1 MRGQYNGRMSMNS
14 SVNKRTVLFIAALS
28 PFLTTFMGSSIN
40 IALPPIGREF
50 QMNAVLLGWVA
61 TAYILGSATCLL
73 PFGRL
78 ADIYGRKR
86 ILTYGIFIF
95 TIASILLAFTPSAT
109 VLIALRALQGI
120 GGAMIFTTGIA
131 ILTSVF
137 PVGERGKA
145 LGITVATTYLGLS
158 LGPVLGG
165 LLTQHFG
172 WRSIFL
178 VVVALGATIIAL
190 IFSRLKGEWAEAR
203 GEKFDLVGS
212 VIYGLAL
219 TGIIYGFSLLPAK
232 LGIWLIISG
241 TSGFFAFVNRE
252 LKVESPLLDIN
263 LFRKNRVFAF
273 SNLAVLLN
281 YSAAF
286 AVSFLLS
293 LYLQYIKGFS
303 PQSAGLILVAMPA
316 VQASFSPLAGRLSDR
331 IEPRILAS
339 VGTGLITIGLSL
351 FIFLGQNTSL
361 GFIIASLILIGLG
374 FGFFASPNT
383 NAIMSSVKQRF
394 YGVAS
399 ATLATMRQ
407 VGMSFSMGIAM
418 LLFAIYI
425 GRVEI
430 TPEHYPLF
438 LSSTRIAFIIFTAL
452 CCGGIFASLA
462 RGKTR

>member
-1 MRGQYNGRMSMNS
+1 MNNA
-14 SVNKRTVLFIAALS
+14 VNKRAVLLIAALS
-28 PFLTTFMGSSIN
+28 SFLTTFMGSSIN
-40 IALPPIGREF
+40 IALPSIGREF
-50 QMNAVLLGWVA
+50 QMDAVLLSWVA
-61 TAYILGSATCLL
+61 TSYILATAMFLL

-78 ADIYGRKR
+78 ADIHGRKR
-86 ILTYGIFIF
+86 ILTCGIFIF
-95 TIASILLAFTPSAT
+95 TISSLLLSFAPSAI
-109 VLIALRALQGI
+109 VLISLRVVQGI
-120 GGAMIFTTGIA
+120 GSAMIFASAIA
-131 ILTSVF
+131 IISSVF

-178 VVVALGATIIAL
+178 ATVPLGATVIAL
-190 IFSRLKGEWAEAR
+190 IFGKMKAEWAEAK
-203 GEKFDLVGS
+203 GEKFDLIGS
-212 VIYGLAL
+212 VIYSLAL
-219 TGIIYGFSLLPAK
+219 IGIIYGFSLLPAM
-232 LGIWLIISG
+232 LGIWLIVMGVSG
-241 TSGFFAFVNRE
+241 IFAFVRRE
-252 LKVESPLLDIN
+252 MKVESPILNIN

-286 AVSFLLS
+286 AVGFLLS
-293 LYLQYIKGFS
+293 LYLQYIKGLS

-316 VQASFSPLAGRLSDR
+316 VQASFSPVAGRLSDR

-339 VGTGLITIGLSL
+339 VGMGLIAVGLSL
-351 FIFLGQNTSL
+351 FISLNEKTSL
-361 GFIIASLILIGLG
+361 GFIIANLILIG
-374 FGFFASPNT
+374 FGFALFASPNT

-407 VGMSFSMGIAM
+407 IGMSFSMGITM

-430 TPEHYPLF
+430 TPEYHPLF
-438 LSSTRIAFIIFTAL
+438 LSSTKTAFIIFTAL
-452 CCGGIFASLA
+452 CSGGIFASLA

>member
-1 MRGQYNGRMSMNS
+1 MSS
-14 SVNKRTVLFIAALS
+14 DVNKRAVLVVAALS

-40 IALPPIGREF
+40 IALPSIGHEF
-50 QMNAVLLGWVA
+50 QMGAVLLGWVA

-86 ILTYGIFIF
+86 ILTCGIFIF
-95 TIASILLAFTPSAT
+95 TIASLLLAFTPSAT
-109 VLIALRALQGI
+109 VLIALRAVQGI

-137 PVGERGKA
+137 PTGERGKA
-145 LGITVATTYLGLS
+145 LGINAAATYLGLS

-165 LLTQHFG
+165 LLTQNFG

-178 VVVALGATIIAL
+178 VVVPMGATVIAL

-203 GEKFDLVGS
+203 GEKFDLTGS

-219 TGIIYGFSLLPAK
+219 TGIIYGFSVLPAMW
-232 LGIWLIISG
+232 GIWLIILGASG
-241 TSGFFAFVNRE
+241 IFAFVQRE
-252 LKVESPLLDIN
+252 AKADSPLLDIN
-263 LFRKNRVFAF
+263 LFRRNRGFAF

-281 YSAAF
+281 YSAAY

-293 LYLQYIKGFS
+293 LYLQYIKGLS
-303 PQSAGLILVAMPA
+303 PQSAGLILVAMPI
-316 VQASFSPLAGRLSDR
+316 VQAGFSPVAGRLSDR
-331 IEPRILAS
+331 IEPQILAS
-339 VGTGLITIGLSL
+339 VGMGLVTIGLSL

-399 ATLATMRQ
+399 ATLSTMRQ
-407 VGMSFSMGIAM
+407 VGMSFSMGTAM

-425 GRVEI
+425 GKVEI
-430 TPEHYPLF
+430 TPEYYPLF
-438 LSSTRIAFIIFTAL
+438 LSSTKIAFIIFTAL
-452 CCGGIFASLA
+452 CCGGIFASLV
-462 RGKTR
+462 RSKTQ

>member
-1 MRGQYNGRMSMNS
+1 MNNA
-14 SVNKRTVLFIAALS
+14 VNKRTVLVVAALS
-28 PFLTTFMGSSIN
+28 PFLATFMASSIN
-40 IALPPIGREF
+40 IALPSIGREF

-61 TAYILGSATCLL
+61 TAYILASATCLL

-78 ADIYGRKR
+78 ADIHGRKK
-86 ILTYGIFIF
+86 ILTWGISIF
-95 TIASILLAFTPSAT
+95 TIASLALTFVPSAT
-109 VLIALRALQGI
+109 VLIALRAVQGI
-120 GGAMIFTTGIA
+120 GGAMIFTTSIA

-137 PVGERGKA
+137 PIGERGKA
-145 LGITVATTYLGLS
+145 LGINAAATYLGLS

-178 VVVALGATIIAL
+178 VTGLLGAAIIGL
-190 IFSRLKGEWAEAR
+190 ILGKLKGEWAEAR
-203 GEKFDLVGS
+203 GEKFDLTGS

-219 TGIIYGFSLLPAK
+219 TGIIYGFSLLPTM
-232 LGIWLIISG
+232 LGIWLIIMG
-241 TSGFFAFVNRE
+241 AAGIFAFVKRE
-252 LKVESPLLDIN
+252 LGAESPLLDIN

-273 SNLAVLLN
+273 SNLALLLN
-281 YSAAF
+281 YSAAY
-286 AVSFLLS
+286 AVTFLIS
-293 LYLQYIKGFS
+293 LYLQYIKGLS
-303 PQSAGLILVAMPA
+303 PPSAGLILVAMPA
-316 VQASFSPLAGRLSDR
+316 VQASFSPVAGRLSDR

-339 VGTGLITIGLSL
+339 AGMGLITAGLAL
-351 FIFLGQNTSL
+351 FIFLGENTSL

-374 FGFFASPNT
+374 FGFFTSPNT

-407 VGMSFSMGIAM
+407 VGMSFSMGITM

-430 TPEHYPLF
+430 TPEHYPMF
-438 LSSTRIAFIIFTAL
+438 LSSTKIAFIIFTAL
-452 CCGGIFASLA
+452 CSAGIFASLA

>member
-1 MRGQYNGRMSMNS
+1 MSS
-14 SVNKRTVLFIAALS
+14 DVNKRAVLVIAALS

-40 IALPPIGREF
+40 IALPSIGHEF
-50 QMNAVLLGWVA
+50 QMSAVSLGWVA
-61 TAYILGSATCLL
+61 TAYILASATCLL

-86 ILTYGIFIF
+86 VLTCGIFIF
-95 TIASILLAFTPSAT
+95 TIASLLLAFTPSAT
-109 VLIALRALQGI
+109 VLIVLRVVQGI

-137 PVGERGKA
+137 PAGERGKA
-145 LGITVATTYLGLS
+145 LGINAAATYLGLS

-178 VVVALGATIIAL
+178 VVVPVGATVIAL

-203 GEKFDLVGS
+203 GEKFDLTGS

-219 TGIIYGFSLLPAK
+219 TGIIYGFSLLPAMW
-232 LGIWLIISG
+232 GIWLIILGASG
-241 TSGFFAFVNRE
+241 IFAFVQRE
-252 LKVESPLLDIN
+252 AKADSPLLDIN

-281 YSAAF
+281 YSAAY

-293 LYLQYIKGFS
+293 LYLQYIKGLS
-303 PQSAGLILVAMPA
+303 PQSAGLILVAMPI
-316 VQASFSPLAGRLSDR
+316 VQASFSPVAGRLSDR

-339 VGTGLITIGLSL
+339 VGMGLITIGLSL

-361 GFIIASLILIGLG
+361 GFIIASLILVGLG

-383 NAIMSSVKQRF
+383 NAIMSSVRQRF

-430 TPEHYPLF
+430 TPEYYPLF
-438 LSSTRIAFIIFTAL
+438 LSSTKIAFIIFTAL
-452 CCGGIFASLA
+452 CCGGIFASLV
-462 RGKTR
+462 RDKTQ

>member
-1 MRGQYNGRMSMNS
+1 MSS
-14 SVNKRTVLFIAALS
+14 DVNKRAVLVVAALS

-40 IALPPIGREF
+40 IALPSIGHEF
-50 QMNAVLLGWVA
+50 QMGAVLLGWVA
-61 TAYILGSATCLL
+61 TAYILGSAACLL

-86 ILTYGIFIF
+86 ILTCGIFIF
-95 TIASILLAFTPSAT
+95 TIASLLLAFTPSAT
-109 VLIALRALQGI
+109 VLIALRAVQGI

-137 PVGERGKA
+137 PTGERGKA
-145 LGITVATTYLGLS
+145 LGINAAATYLGLS

-165 LLTQHFG
+165 LLTQNFG

-178 VVVALGATIIAL
+178 VVVPMGATVIAL

-203 GEKFDLVGS
+203 GEKFDLTGS

-219 TGIIYGFSLLPAK
+219 TGIIYGFSVLPAMW
-232 LGIWLIISG
+232 GIWLIILGASG
-241 TSGFFAFVNRE
+241 IFAFVQRE
-252 LKVESPLLDIN
+252 AKADSPLLDIN
-263 LFRKNRVFAF
+263 LFRRNRGFAF

-281 YSAAF
+281 YSAAY

-293 LYLQYIKGFS
+293 LYLQYIKGLS
-303 PQSAGLILVAMPA
+303 PQSAGLILVAMPI
-316 VQASFSPLAGRLSDR
+316 VQAGFSPVAGRLSDR
-331 IEPRILAS
+331 IEPQILAS
-339 VGTGLITIGLSL
+339 VGMGLVTIGLSL

-399 ATLATMRQ
+399 ATLSTMRQ
-407 VGMSFSMGIAM
+407 VGMSFSMGTAM

-425 GRVEI
+425 GKVEI
-430 TPEHYPLF
+430 TPEYYPLF
-438 LSSTRIAFIIFTAL
+438 LSSTKIAFIIFTAL
-452 CCGGIFASLA
+452 CCGGIFASLV
-462 RGKTR
+462 RGKTQ

>member
-1 MRGQYNGRMSMNS
+1 MNS
-14 SVNKRTVLFIAALS
+14 GINKRAVLLILALS
-28 PFLTTFMGSSIN
+28 PFLAAFMGSAIN
-40 IALPPIGREF
+40 IALPSIGSEF

-61 TAYILGSATCLL
+61 TAYILASATCLL

-86 ILTYGIFIF
+86 VLTYGTFIF
-95 TIASILLAFTPSAT
+95 TIASLLLAFAPSAT
-109 VLIALRALQGI
+109 ALIALRALQGI

-137 PVGERGKA
+137 PIGERGKA
-145 LGITVATTYLGLS
+145 LGINAAATYLGLS

-178 VVVALGATIIAL
+178 VVVPLGATIIAL
-190 IFSRLKGEWAEAR
+190 IFTKLKGEWAEAR
-203 GEKFDLVGS
+203 GEKFDLTGS

-219 TGIIYGFSLLPAK
+219 TGIIYGFSLLPTK
-232 LGIWLIISG
+232 LGIWLTIIGASG
-241 TSGFFAFVNRE
+241 IFAFVQRE
-252 LKVESPLLDIN
+252 AKVGGPLLDIN
-263 LFRKNRVFAF
+263 LFKKNRVFAF

-281 YSAAF
+281 YSAAY

-293 LYLQYIKGFS
+293 LYLQYIKGLS
-303 PQSAGLILVAMPA
+303 PQSAGLTLVAMPA
-316 VQASFSPLAGRLSDR
+316 VQAGFSPVAGRLSDR

-339 VGTGLITIGLSL
+339 VGMGLITIGLSL
-351 FIFLGQNTSL
+351 FIFLGEKTSL
-361 GFIIASLILIGLG
+361 GFIIASLILIGFG

-383 NAIMSSVKQRF
+383 NAIMSSVNQRF

-407 VGMSFSMGIAM
+407 VGMSFSMGITM

-430 TPEHYPLF
+430 IPEYYPLF
-438 LSSTRIAFIIFTAL
+438 LSSTKIAFIIFTAL
-452 CCGGIFASLA
+452 CSGGIFASLVK
-462 RGKTR
+462 GKTQ

>member
-1 MRGQYNGRMSMNS
+1 MSIHS
-14 SVNKRTVLFIAALS
+14 GVNKRAVLLIAALS
-28 PFLTTFMGSSIN
+28 SFLTTFMGSAIN
-40 IALPPIGREF
+40 IALPSIGREF

-61 TAYILGSATCLL
+61 TAYILASATCLL

-86 ILTYGIFIF
+86 TLTSGIFIF
-95 TIASILLAFTPSAT
+95 TIASLILAFAPSAT
-109 VLIALRALQGI
+109 VLIALRTVQGI

-137 PVGERGKA
+137 PAGERGKA
-145 LGITVATTYLGLS
+145 LGINAAATYLGLS

-172 WRSIFL
+172 WQSIFL
-178 VVVALGATIIAL
+178 VVVPLGATIIAL
-190 IFSRLKGEWAEAR
+190 IFTKLRGEWAEAR
-203 GEKFDLVGS
+203 GEKFDLTGS

-232 LGIWLIISG
+232 LGIWLIILGASG
-241 TSGFFAFVNRE
+241 IFAFINRE
-252 LKVESPLLDIN
+252 AKVDSPLLDTN
-263 LFRKNRVFAF
+263 LFRQNRTFAF

-281 YSAAF
+281 YSAGF
-286 AVSFLLS
+286 AVGFLLS

-303 PQSAGLILVAMPA
+303 PQNAGLILVAMPI
-316 VQASFSPLAGRLSDR
+316 VQASFSPIAGRLSDR

-339 VGTGLITIGLSL
+339 VGMGLIAVGLSL
-351 FIFLGQNTSL
+351 FISLSEKTSL
-361 GFIIASLILIGLG
+361 GLIIASLILIGLG

-425 GRVEI
+425 GKVEI
-430 TPEHYPLF
+430 TPEYYSLF

-452 CCGGIFASLA
+452 CCGGVFASLA
-462 RGKTR
+462 SGKTR

>member
-1 MRGQYNGRMSMNS
+1 MNNA
-14 SVNKRTVLFIAALS
+14 VNKRTVLVVAALS
-28 PFLTTFMGSSIN
+28 PFLATFMASSIN
-40 IALPPIGREF
+40 IALPSIGREF

-61 TAYILGSATCLL
+61 TAYILASATCLL

-78 ADIYGRKR
+78 ADIHGRKK
-86 ILTYGIFIF
+86 ILTWGISIF
-95 TIASILLAFTPSAT
+95 TIASLALTFVPSAT
-109 VLIALRALQGI
+109 VLIALRAVQGI
-120 GGAMIFTTGIA
+120 GGAMIFTTSIA

-137 PVGERGKA
+137 PIGERGKA
-145 LGITVATTYLGLS
+145 LGINAAATYLGLS

-178 VVVALGATIIAL
+178 VTGLLGVTIIGL
-190 IFSRLKGEWAEAR
+190 ILGKLKGEWAEAR
-203 GEKFDLVGS
+203 GEKFDLTGS

-219 TGIIYGFSLLPAK
+219 TGIIYGFSLLPTM
-232 LGIWLIISG
+232 LGIWLIIMG
-241 TSGFFAFVNRE
+241 AAGIFAFVKRE
-252 LKVESPLLDIN
+252 LGAESPLLDIN

-273 SNLAVLLN
+273 SNLALLLN
-281 YSAAF
+281 YSAAY
-286 AVSFLLS
+286 AVTFLIS
-293 LYLQYIKGFS
+293 LYLQYIKGLS
-303 PQSAGLILVAMPA
+303 PPSAGLILVAMPA
-316 VQASFSPLAGRLSDR
+316 VQASFSPVAGRLSDR

-339 VGTGLITIGLSL
+339 AGMGLITAGLAL
-351 FIFLGQNTSL
+351 FIFLGENTSL

-374 FGFFASPNT
+374 FGFFTSPNT

-407 VGMSFSMGIAM
+407 VGMSFSMGITM

-430 TPEHYPLF
+430 TPEHYPMF
-438 LSSTRIAFIIFTAL
+438 LSSTKIAFIIFTAL
-452 CCGGIFASLA
+452 CSAGIFASLA

>member
-1 MRGQYNGRMSMNS
+1 MNNA
-14 SVNKRTVLFIAALS
+14 VNKRTVLVVAALS
-28 PFLTTFMGSSIN
+28 PFLATFMASSIN
-40 IALPPIGREF
+40 IALPSIGREF

-61 TAYILGSATCLL
+61 TAYILASATCLL

-86 ILTYGIFIF
+86 ILTGGIFIF
-95 TIASILLAFTPSAT
+95 TIASLTLAFVPSAT
-109 VLIALRALQGI
+109 VLIALRAVQGI
-120 GGAMIFTTGIA
+120 GGAMIFTTAIA
-131 ILTSVF
+131 MLTSVF

-145 LGITVATTYLGLS
+145 LGINAAATYLGLS

-178 VVVALGATIIAL
+178 VTVPLGATIIGL
-190 IFSRLKGEWAEAR
+190 ILGKLKGEWAEAR
-203 GEKFDLVGS
+203 GEKFDLTGS

-219 TGIIYGFSLLPAK
+219 TGIIYGFSLLPAM
-232 LGIWLIISG
+232 LGIWLIIMGASG
-241 TSGFFAFVNRE
+241 IFAFIKRE
-252 LKVESPLLDIN
+252 LGAESPLLDIN

-273 SNLAVLLN
+273 SNLALLLN

-286 AVSFLLS
+286 AVSFLIS
-293 LYLQYIKGFS
+293 LYLQYIKGLS

-316 VQASFSPLAGRLSDR
+316 VQASFSPVAGRLSDR

-339 VGTGLITIGLSL
+339 AGMGLITVGLSL
-351 FIFLGQNTSL
+351 FIFLGENTGL
-361 GFIIASLILIGLG
+361 GSIIASLILIGLG
-374 FGFFASPNT
+374 FGFFTSPNT

-407 VGMSFSMGIAM
+407 IGMSFSMGIAM

-438 LSSTRIAFIIFTAL
+438 LSSTKIAFIIFTAL
-452 CCGGIFASLA
+452 CSAGIFASLA

>member
-1 MRGQYNGRMSMNS
+1 MDNA
-14 SVNKRTVLFIAALS
+14 VNKRTVLVVAALS
-28 PFLTTFMGSSIN
+28 PFLATFMASSIN
-40 IALPPIGREF
+40 IALPSIGREF

-61 TAYILGSATCLL
+61 TAYILASATCLL

-78 ADIYGRKR
+78 ADIHGRKR
-86 ILTYGIFIF
+86 ILTWGISIF
-95 TIASILLAFTPSAT
+95 TIASLALTFVPSAT
-109 VLIALRALQGI
+109 VLIALRAVQGI
-120 GGAMIFTTGIA
+120 GSAMIFTTSIA

-137 PVGERGKA
+137 PSGERGKA
-145 LGITVATTYLGLS
+145 LGINASATYLGLS

-178 VVVALGATIIAL
+178 VTGLLGVTIIGL
-190 IFSRLKGEWAEAR
+190 ILGKLKGEWAEAR
-203 GEKFDLVGS
+203 GEKFDLTGS

-219 TGIIYGFSLLPAK
+219 TGIIYGFSLLPTM
-232 LGIWLIISG
+232 LGIWLIIMG
-241 TSGFFAFVNRE
+241 AAGIFAFVKRE
-252 LKVESPLLDIN
+252 LGAESPLLDIN

-273 SNLAVLLN
+273 SNLALLLN
-281 YSAAF
+281 YSAAY
-286 AVSFLLS
+286 AVTFLIS
-293 LYLQYIKGFS
+293 LYLQYIKGLS
-303 PQSAGLILVAMPA
+303 PPSAGLILVAMPA
-316 VQASFSPLAGRLSDR
+316 VQASFSPVAGRLSDR

-339 VGTGLITIGLSL
+339 AGMGLITAGLAL
-351 FIFLGQNTSL
+351 FIFLGENTSL

-374 FGFFASPNT
+374 FGFFTSPNT

-407 VGMSFSMGIAM
+407 VGMSFSMGITM

-430 TPEHYPLF
+430 TPEHYPMF
-438 LSSTRIAFIIFTAL
+438 LSSTKIAFIIFTAL
-452 CCGGIFASLA
+452 CSAGIFASLA

>member
-1 MRGQYNGRMSMNS
+1 MDNA
-14 SVNKRTVLFIAALS
+14 VNKRTVLVVAALS
-28 PFLTTFMGSSIN
+28 PFLATFMASSIN
-40 IALPPIGREF
+40 IALPSIGREF

-61 TAYILGSATCLL
+61 TAYILASATCLL

-78 ADIYGRKR
+78 ADIHGRKR
-86 ILTYGIFIF
+86 ILTWGISIF
-95 TIASILLAFTPSAT
+95 TIASLALTFVPSAT
-109 VLIALRALQGI
+109 VLIALRAVQGI
-120 GGAMIFTTGIA
+120 GSAMIFTTSIA

-137 PVGERGKA
+137 PSGERGKA
-145 LGITVATTYLGLS
+145 LGINASATYLGLS

-178 VVVALGATIIAL
+178 VTGLLGVTIIGL
-190 IFSRLKGEWAEAR
+190 ILGKLKGEWAEAR
-203 GEKFDLVGS
+203 GEKFDLTGS

-219 TGIIYGFSLLPAK
+219 TGIIYGFSLLPTM
-232 LGIWLIISG
+232 LGIWLIIMG
-241 TSGFFAFVNRE
+241 AAGIFAFVKRE
-252 LKVESPLLDIN
+252 LGAESPLLDIN

-273 SNLAVLLN
+273 SNLALLLN
-281 YSAAF
+281 YSAAY
-286 AVSFLLS
+286 AVTFLIS
-293 LYLQYIKGFS
+293 LYLQYIKGLS
-303 PQSAGLILVAMPA
+303 PPSAGLILVAMPA
-316 VQASFSPLAGRLSDR
+316 VQASFSPVAGRLSDR

-339 VGTGLITIGLSL
+339 AGMGLITAGLAL
-351 FIFLGQNTSL
+351 FIFLGENTSL

-374 FGFFASPNT
+374 FGFFTSPNT

-407 VGMSFSMGIAM
+407 VGMSFSMGITM

-430 TPEHYPLF
+430 TPEHYPMF
-438 LSSTRIAFIIFTAL
+438 LSSTKIAFIIFTTL
-452 CCGGIFASLA
+452 CSAGIFASLA